1 MLFLHNFKATVSQP
15 TVSSNL
21 GGINIYLTLQ
31 SDYLHFFKDYVRLET
46 GAD

>member
-1 MLFLHNFKATVSQP
+1 MLCLYNFKATVSQP
-15 TVSSNL
+15 SVSSNL

-31 SDYLHFFKDYVRLET
+31 SDCLHFFKDDVRLET

>member
-1 MLFLHNFKATVSQP
+1 MLFLYNFKATVSQP

-31 SDYLHFFKDYVRLET
+31 SDYLHFFKDDVRLET

>member
-1 MLFLHNFKATVSQP
+1 MLFLYNFKAAVSQP
-15 TVSSNL
+15 TVSGNL

-31 SDYLHFFKDYVRLET
+31 SDYLHFFKDGVRLET